1 MKKKKWMY
9 ALSLT
14 VMASGLIAGVQCNA
28 ATKQDKLPLKEIQT
42 FAEVYGQV
50 KANYYE
56 NTEDSKLVENAMKGM
71 VSGLDP
77 HSEYLTKED
86 FQGLKEL

>member
-50 KANYYE
+50 NANY
-56 NTEDSKLVENAMKGM
+56 
-71 VSGLDP
+71 
-77 HSEYLTKED
+77 
-86 FQGLKEL
+86 